1 MKSGFNKNFLS
12 LISGTS
18 IAQIIPILI
27 APILS
32 RLYSPEDFGL
42 YAFYIGIVGVLSV
55 ISTFKYE
62 MAIIIP
68 KNKLVVNQLL
78 QISIFSSILISLV
91 SFFLILMCFIFFNFD
106 SIFLTIP
113 ISSFLLSIVTIYD
126 RFFNR
131 IKAYHKMSIH
141 RIIKTSSESVYN
153 LLGFINLM
161 KSSNL
166 IFGFIFGYVLS
177 FIYILFYEVK
187 NFGNILSKFS
197 IKKIKWTILTYKN
210 FPIFTL
216 PHTFLNTIS
225 TNIPI
230 LLIPLYYDQSQLGL
244 YTFGLKYIQAPLAL
258 ISSSVYNVLGRDI
271 AESIEDEAELLKK
284 VYSVFKKIVI
294 ISLFI
299 SPFLIFAEPLFNF
312 IFGNNWGQ
320 AGKFIQIQSF
330 WILISF
336 IVSAFGS
343 IPIIFKKQKKALF
356 IELLYSLAK
365 VIPFVLFAGFFKMG
379 LYKVL
384 CIYTILTSIILIYS
398 LLWYKKLISK

>member
-1 MKSGFNKNFLS
+1 
-12 LISGTS
+12 
-18 IAQIIPILI
+18 
-27 APILS
+27 
-32 RLYSPEDFGL
+32 
-42 YAFYIGIVGVLSV
+42 
-55 ISTFKYE
+55 

-78 QISIFSSILISLV
+78 QISIFSSILISLI
-91 SFFLILMCFIFFNFD
+91 SFFLILMCFIFFNFN

-141 RIIKTSSESVYN
+141 RIIKTSSESVFN

-230 LLIPLYYDQSQLGL
+230 LLIKSQMKKRFFFLVKFSKNNSQFRL
-244 YTFGLKYIQAPLAL
+244 LSKR
-258 ISSSVYNVLGRDI
+258 SSI
-271 AESIEDEAELLKK
+271 
-284 VYSVFKKIVI
+284 
-294 ISLFI
+294 
-299 SPFLIFAEPLFNF
+299 
-312 IFGNNWGQ
+312 
-320 AGKFIQIQSF
+320 
-330 WILISF
+330 
-336 IVSAFGS
+336 
-343 IPIIFKKQKKALF
+343 
-356 IELLYSLAK
+356 
-365 VIPFVLFAGFFKMG
+365 
-379 LYKVL
+379 LYKVMVKQ
-384 CIYTILTSIILIYS
+384 I
-398 LLWYKKLISK
+398 